1 MSAIGFP
8 RSVAAISPSARS
20 SSTRDSS
27 CSPAFSRTLSTSIL
41 TSSTYRPRGASSIG
55 RAGFGPRLTCSPCS
69 TFSPSN
75 RGSSS
80 SPNSRS
86 APLPRS
92 RRSFP
97 RFHFQIGEL
106 RGGFAGFHQG
116 IHLLE
121 NRGNV
126 ETGARGPRVVLG
138 FPAGRGAPRGGG
150 GSDRGRVCGER
161 RRSRVFC
168 RVFVAA
174 DQPPPRPAAQ
184 RAQPARRS
192 LPQDPGR
199 PAAPPVLP
207 QKPRLRQRR
216 RGDVRRRLRGFGVRV
231 GPSPLPHFL
240 PQRPQRLPGRL
251 LPAAVGAARGVAAD
265 GAAEPGGAGGALR
278 GPGARRD
285 RGNGGNGGERGAADA
300 RAGGD
305 GAVQRGGEGWEGR
318 RGAARAAEHGVQRC
332 GDDPETLGSADR

>member
-1 MSAIGFP
+1 M
-8 RSVAAISPSARS
+8 
-20 SSTRDSS
+20 
-27 CSPAFSRTLSTSIL
+27 
-41 TSSTYRPRGASSIG
+41 
-55 RAGFGPRLTCSPCS
+55 
-69 TFSPSN
+69 
-75 RGSSS
+75 
-80 SPNSRS
+80 
-86 APLPRS
+86 
-92 RRSFP
+92 
-97 RFHFQIGEL
+97 
-106 RGGFAGFHQG
+106 
-116 IHLLE
+116 
-121 NRGNV
+121 
-126 ETGARGPRVVLG
+126 
-138 FPAGRGAPRGGG
+138 
-150 GSDRGRVCGER
+150 
-161 RRSRVFC
+161 
-168 RVFVAA
+168 AA

-199 PAAPPVLP
+199 PGRSRGDASSLAAPPVLP

-216 RGDVRRRLRGFGVRV
+216 RGDVRRRLRGFSVSPRLRVGFGVRV

-251 LPAAVGAARGVAAD
+251 YAPRGSLTRSLPAALSAARGVAAD

-305 GAVQRGGEGWEGR
+305 GAVQRGGEGREGR
-318 RGAARAAEHGVQRC
+318 CGAARAAEHGVQRC